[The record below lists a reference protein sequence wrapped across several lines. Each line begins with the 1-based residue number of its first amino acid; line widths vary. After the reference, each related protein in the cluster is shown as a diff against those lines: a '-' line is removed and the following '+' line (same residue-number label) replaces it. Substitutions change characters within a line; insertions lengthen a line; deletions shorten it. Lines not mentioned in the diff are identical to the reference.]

1 MGLRAVVFGVMLVGI
16 GAVGGLGALSTSN
29 WVPAKGT
36 VLSIDTSC
44 EMKSTERG
52 ILTKTTT
59 TATIDC
65 DLVPAFKSLHSDKVW
80 TTIEHFDAKLRV
92 ERDGVAPV
100 VAPMALHRVNK
111 RAPQIGDVIDVAQN
125 PAKPEKIQPAGQSG
139 QFSLISVGILAAG
152 LVLLWLGTRGRRSRV
167 VAGAQTITPP
177 QPSVIAA
184 PMAPVMEPR
193 QAQRTTYVPPVR
205 EPAITSGRRV
215 FGRRS

>member
-1 MGLRAVVFGVMLVGI
+1 MGLRAIVFGVMLVGVGAI
-16 GAVGGLGALSTSN
+16 GALAAWSTSG
-29 WVPAKGT
+29 WAPAKAT
-36 VLSIDTSC
+36 VLSIDISC

-92 ERDGVAPV
+92 EREGVAPA

-111 RAPQIGDVIDVAQN
+111 RAPQIGDVLDVAQN
-125 PAKPEKIQPAGQSG
+125 PAKPEKIQPAGQSS
-139 QFSLISVGILAAG
+139 QFSLISFGIMAVGL
-152 LVLLWLGTRGRRSRV
+152 LLLWLGTRGRRSRV
-167 VAGAQTITPP
+167 AAHAQTVTTPP
-177 QPSVIAA
+177 PE
-184 PMAPVMEPR
+184 PAPVAPVVEPR

-205 EPAITSGRRV
+205 EPAITSGRRA
-215 FGRRS
+215 FGRRT